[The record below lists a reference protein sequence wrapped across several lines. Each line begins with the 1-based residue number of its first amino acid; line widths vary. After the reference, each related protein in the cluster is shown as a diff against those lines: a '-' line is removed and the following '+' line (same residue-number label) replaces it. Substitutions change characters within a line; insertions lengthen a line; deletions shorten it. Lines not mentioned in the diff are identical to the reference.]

1 MSSYF
6 RRKRERFIWLFIITL
21 LLFTLLIHRLIHI
34 QANESER
41 FTELAQYQHKGS
53 VTLNALRGAIY
64 DRNGSCFAYSLAHP
78 SVAANPKKIEDIAD
92 TAKQISKILNID
104 EKQLVEDFSYPATF
118 IWLARKVN
126 PETAS
131 EIRKLNLPGI
141 FLVNEESGKRFH
153 PKEKIACHVVG
164 FTGVDDQGLEG
175 VEATYEDLLSGKS
188 GLLEAEMDEPGR
200 ILPIGDINHIPP
212 VPGKDIYLTID
223 ESVQFI
229 VERELAKVVKE
240 FKAAGGTVIVYDPRN
255 GDILALANLPDYNPV
270 NTVGVTK
277 RQLRN
282 KAVVDS
288 YEPGSTFKVFTGAA
302 ALDSG
307 KIKPT
312 DMFHAG
318 DSIHVG
324 GYSLRNAVDGLS
336 LTGKEDVKGM
346 IVYSFNTT
354 AAAIGLK
361 MGEKVFYDYLAKL
374 GFGEVTGIDLPGE
387 AEGIMAHVDYWKP
400 INLATIS
407 YGQGI
412 SVTPI
417 QMVRAVGAI
426 CNDGILMK
434 PRIVRKIVNHDGT
447 VYRSSEPEPGVKVF
461 DTRTCHEI
469 LKSMAGV
476 VEEGTAKRA
485 AVPGYRVG
493 GKTGT
498 ANVVVD
504 GVYASG
510 KYISSFVGA
519 APIDDPRIVV
529 LIKIDEPEGPGW
541 GGTVAAPLFG
551 KICSQILW
559 RLGVHPEEQKDL
571 TELINGKD
579 KNNGE

>member
-6 RRKRERFIWLFIITL
+6 RRKRERFILLFFLTL
-21 LLFTLLIHRLIHI
+21 LLFVLLVHRLVKL
-34 QANESER
+34 QAYENDH
-41 FTELAQYQHKGS
+41 FTQLAQYQHTGS
-53 VTLNALRGAIY
+53 TKIYALRGTIY

-78 SVAANPKKIEDIAD
+78 SVAANPKNIEDPES
-92 TAKQISKILNID
+92 TARIMASILGRDQKKIL
-104 EKQLVEDFSYPATF
+104 EDLTYPTTF
-118 IWLARKVN
+118 VWLARKVK
-126 PETAS
+126 PDIAA
-131 EIRKLNLPGI
+131 EIKKEALPGI
-141 FLVNEESGKRFH
+141 FLVEETSGKRFH
-153 PKEKIACHVVG
+153 PKERVACHIVG

-175 VEATYEDLLSGKS
+175 VEANYEELLAGKT

-200 ILPIGDINHIPP
+200 VLPLGQAKFIPP
-212 VPGKDIYLTID
+212 IPGKDIYLTID

-229 VERELAKVVKE
+229 VERELERVVKE

-255 GDILALANLPDYNPV
+255 GDILAMANLPNYNPAD
-270 NTVGVTK
+270 TTGVTK
-277 RQLRN
+277 TQLRN

-288 YEPGSTFKVFTGAA
+288 YEPGSTFKLFTGAA

-307 KIKPT
+307 KAKPT
-312 DMFHAG
+312 DRFFAG

-324 GYSLRNAVDGLS
+324 GYSLRNAVDGLN
-336 LTGKEDVKGM
+336 TKGTEDVKGM
-346 IVYSFNTT
+346 ITFSFNTT

-361 MGEKVFYDYLAKL
+361 MGEKIFYNYLDKL

-387 AEGIMAHVDYWKP
+387 TEGIMAHVDYWKP

-412 SVTPI
+412 AITPI

-426 CNDGILMK
+426 CNDGVLMK
-434 PRIVRKIVNHDGT
+434 PRVVRKIVSHDGT
-447 VYRSSEPEPGVKVF
+447 LYRSPEPEKGLKVF
-461 DTRTCHEI
+461 DTKTCHEI
-469 LKSMAGV
+469 LKSMAAV

-485 AVPGYRVG
+485 AIPGYRSG

-498 ANVVVD
+498 ANVVVN

-519 APIDDPRIVV
+519 VPIDDPRVV
-529 LIKIDEPEGPGW
+529 ILVKIDEPEGPGW

-551 KICSQILW
+551 SIGSQIMW
-559 RLGVHPEEQKDL
+559 RLGVYPEEQKKL
-571 TELINGKD
+571 SEIISESD
-579 KNNGE
+579 KKAGE

>member
-6 RRKRERFIWLFIITL
+6 RRKRERFIWLFFLTL
-21 LLFTLLIHRLIHI
+21 LLFTILIHRLVSI
-34 QANESER
+34 QAYESER
-41 FTELAQYQHKGS
+41 YLELAQYQHTGS
-53 VTLNALRGAIY
+53 VTINALRGGIF
-64 DRNGSCFAYSLAHP
+64 DRNGNIFAYSLAHP
-78 SVAANPKKIEDIAD
+78 SVAANPKKIEDVEN
-92 TAKQISKILNID
+92 TAKVISKLLKRD
-104 EKQLVEDFSYPATF
+104 EKQTLEDLSYPSTF
-118 IWLARKVN
+118 VWLARKVS
-126 PETAS
+126 PEIAT
-131 EIRKLNLPGI
+131 EIKTLKLPGI

-153 PKEKIACHVVG
+153 PKEKVACHIVG

-175 VEATYEDLLSGKS
+175 IEANYDDLLSGKA

-200 ILPIGDINHIPP
+200 VLPIGEVKYTPP

-229 VERELAKVVKE
+229 VERELANVVKE

-270 NTVGVTK
+270 NTAGVTK

-288 YEPGSTFKVFTGAA
+288 YEPGSTFKLFTGAA

-312 DMFHAG
+312 DQFFAG
-318 DSIHVG
+318 DSIQVG
-324 GYSLRNAVDGLS
+324 GYSLRNAVDGLNVKG
-336 LTGKEDVKGM
+336 TEDVKGM
-346 IVYSFNTT
+346 ITFSFNTT
-354 AAAIGLK
+354 AATIGLK
-361 MGEKVFYDYLAKL
+361 MGEKVFYDYLEKL
-374 GFGEVTGIDLPGE
+374 GFGTVTGIDLPGE
-387 AEGIMAHVDYWKP
+387 TEGIMAHVDYWKP

-412 SVTPI
+412 AVTPI
-417 QMVRAVGAI
+417 QMVRAVGAF
-426 CNDGILMK
+426 CNDGVLMK
-434 PRIVRKIVNHDGT
+434 PRVVRKIMNHDGT
-447 VYRSSEPEPGVKVF
+447 VYRSEEPEEGVKIF
-461 DTRTCHEI
+461 NTKTCHEI
-469 LKSMAGV
+469 LKSMAAV

-485 AVPGYRVG
+485 GVPGYRTG

-529 LIKIDEPEGPGW
+529 LVKIDEPEGPGW

-559 RLGVHPEEQKDL
+559 RLGIYPEEQRDL
-571 TELINGKD
+571 TEIINEAEK
-579 KNNGE
+579 KTGE